1 MASTRDPS
9 PMMSAPAGTAAG
21 TDTILAVQCPHCGSA
36 QFFGEKRITKLG
48 IFLILAGFAGILL
61 CIPFMFI
68 FVGFLALPIPLIMF
82 ILGVTRRRYVN
93 VCARC
98 RKTF

>member
-1 MASTRDPS
+1 MMA
-9 PMMSAPAGTAAG
+9 APAGTPGGA
-21 TDTILAVQCPHCGSA
+21 DTIPAVQCPHCGSS
-36 QFFGEKRITKLG
+36 QFFGEKRITGLG
-48 IFLILAGFAGILL
+48 IFLIFAGFGGILL

-82 ILGVTRRRYVN
+82 IVGVTRRRYVN